1 MNIKDL
7 IPKKPKQKRSVRRFE
22 NILDTVEEIILT
34 EGIHSVTVQKVSK
47 VSKMKRPTIYKLFPS
62 NESLFFGL
70 SERHINQFNQLYENN
85 SEGVRIKDPD
95 WYMNLFVD
103 LLAIYL
109 NQNKACARIFFFLD
123 SLPKSSFVNDQN
135 KRLIATIVIN
145 TFHQKDIKIEK
156 DKLYIASQIC
166 LSTLAIS
173 FNEENCISPSYI
185 NEAKKAV
192 KAYLSTA

>member
-7 IPKKPKQKRSVRRFE
+7 IPKKPKQKRSVLRFE
-22 NILDTVEEIILT
+22 IILDTVEEIILT
-34 EGIHSVTVQKVSK
+34 EGIHSVTIQKVSK

-135 KRLIATIVIN
+135 KRLIATIVVN
-145 TFHQKDIKIEK
+145 TFDQKDIKIEK

-173 FNEENCISPSYI
+173 FNEENYISPSYI
-185 NEAKKAV
+185 SEAKKAV

>member
-1 MNIKDL
+1 MSPPTYFPDL
-7 IPKKPKQKRSVRRFE
+7 PSCRFAFS
-22 NILDTVEEIILT
+22 
-34 EGIHSVTVQKVSK
+34 HS
-47 VSKMKRPTIYKLFPS
+47 
-62 NESLFFGL
+62 
-70 SERHINQFNQLYENN
+70 
-85 SEGVRIKDPD
+85 
-95 WYMNLFVD
+95 
-103 LLAIYL
+103 
-109 NQNKACARIFFFLD
+109 FFLD

-145 TFHQKDIKIEK
+145 TFDQKDIKIEK